1 MALEL
6 QVKVPRPASLLL
18 KMSCADP
25 VVANQGTARMKW
37 AKEMYI
43 FVTECFYSAEPFDE
57 NSIPIRECRQRLQWE
72 FATRPELSEK
82 NYRLSEVELEA
93 ITRRLGEQGKE
104 AQQEVNGINHTEEI
118 LARLNVDVEENKVH
132 EAEIAIEVNKTAEI
146 TPEEQLIAD
155 EVKRLMTQGESSDN
169 IMFKKVQKKLNEETR

>member
-1 MALEL
+1 M
-6 QVKVPRPASLLL
+6 
-18 KMSCADP
+18 
-25 VVANQGTARMKW
+25 
-37 AKEMYI
+37 
-43 FVTECFYSAEPFDE
+43 
-57 NSIPIRECRQRLQWE
+57 
-72 FATRPELSEK
+72 
-82 NYRLSEVELEA
+82 SEVELEA

-155 EVKRLMTQGESSDN
+155 EVKRLMTKENQVITSCSRKFRRN
-169 IMFKKVQKKLNEETR
+169 

>member
-1 MALEL
+1 M
-6 QVKVPRPASLLL
+6 
-18 KMSCADP
+18 
-25 VVANQGTARMKW
+25 
-37 AKEMYI
+37 
-43 FVTECFYSAEPFDE
+43 
-57 NSIPIRECRQRLQWE
+57 
-72 FATRPELSEK
+72 
-82 NYRLSEVELEA
+82 SEVELEA

-155 EVKRLMTQGESSDN
+155 KVKRLMTKENQVITSCSRKFRRN
-169 IMFKKVQKKLNEETR
+169 

>member
-1 MALEL
+1 M
-6 QVKVPRPASLLL
+6 
-18 KMSCADP
+18 
-25 VVANQGTARMKW
+25 
-37 AKEMYI
+37 
-43 FVTECFYSAEPFDE
+43 
-57 NSIPIRECRQRLQWE
+57 
-72 FATRPELSEK
+72 
-82 NYRLSEVELEA
+82 EA

-132 EAEIAIEVNKTAEI
+132 EADIAIEVNKTAEI

-169 IMFKKVQKKLNEETR
+169 IMFKKIQKKLNEETR

>member
-1 MALEL
+1 M
-6 QVKVPRPASLLL
+6 
-18 KMSCADP
+18 
-25 VVANQGTARMKW
+25 
-37 AKEMYI
+37 
-43 FVTECFYSAEPFDE
+43 
-57 NSIPIRECRQRLQWE
+57 
-72 FATRPELSEK
+72 
-82 NYRLSEVELEA
+82 EA

-118 LARLNVDVEENKVH
+118 LARLNADVEENKVH
-132 EAEIAIEVNKTAEI
+132 EADIAIEVNKIAEI

>member
-1 MALEL
+1 M
-6 QVKVPRPASLLL
+6 
-18 KMSCADP
+18 
-25 VVANQGTARMKW
+25 
-37 AKEMYI
+37 
-43 FVTECFYSAEPFDE
+43 
-57 NSIPIRECRQRLQWE
+57 
-72 FATRPELSEK
+72 
-82 NYRLSEVELEA
+82 EA

-132 EAEIAIEVNKTAEI
+132 EADIAIEVNKTAEI

>member
-1 MALEL
+1 M
-6 QVKVPRPASLLL
+6 
-18 KMSCADP
+18 
-25 VVANQGTARMKW
+25 
-37 AKEMYI
+37 
-43 FVTECFYSAEPFDE
+43 
-57 NSIPIRECRQRLQWE
+57 
-72 FATRPELSEK
+72 
-82 NYRLSEVELEA
+82 SEVELEA

-132 EAEIAIEVNKTAEI
+132 EADIAIEVNKTAEI